1 MTRSVALDE
10 TYFQG
15 ILSVERSGDGFK
27 PWRLPYTMRH
37 RFDDGLMIKAGCPS
51 GVRLRFATEA
61 TTLTLRLK
69 PLDEPGP
76 AIPDGHC
83 FDAVIDDRIVQVI
96 RCRGGA
102 TEVVFDA
109 IGHGRRTVELW
120 LPLDCPVTI
129 TELLAADAA
138 TVRPVPDPR
147 PLWVTWGSSL
157 THCVRAGSAAR
168 TWPATVARRHGL
180 NLVNLGFGG
189 QCHLDPTVAMVIRDL
204 PAQYISLKLGIN
216 ALINATV
223 NSRTYTAL
231 VVAAIAIIR
240 EKHPQTPLALVSP
253 IGFPANETTPNAA
266 GYTVA
271 AMRLDMEFV
280 YNRCVAA
287 GDTNLHYVDGL
298 TIFNLDEIARYTK
311 DQCHPNAAGIDLM
324 ADRFSELVM
333 WPLQRGLPHD
343 VRHFSINSTSPSGAQ
358 NA

>member
-1 MTRSVALDE
+1 MTKAVALDA

-15 ILSVERSGDGFK
+15 VLSVEQTADGLR
-27 PWRLPYTMRH
+27 PWRLPHTQPQ
-37 RFDDGLMIKAGCPS
+37 RFLTPDDMLMTKAGCPS

-61 TTLTLRLK
+61 TALTLRFQ

-83 FDAVIDDRIVQVI
+83 FDAVIDGRILQVI

-138 TVRPVPDPR
+138 TVRPVPDPQ

-157 THCVRAGSAAR
+157 THCVRASSSAR
-168 TWPATVARRHGL
+168 TWPAIVARRYGL
-180 NLVNLGFGG
+180 NLINLGFGG

-204 PAQYISLKLGIN
+204 PAQFISLKLGIN

-231 VVAAIAIIR
+231 VAAAVAIIR

-253 IGFPANETTPNAA
+253 IGFPLNETTMNAA
-266 GYTVA
+266 GYTIA
-271 AMRLDMEFV
+271 AMRRDMEFV
-280 YNRCVAA
+280 CHRYVAA

-298 TIFNLDEIARYTK
+298 TIFNLDEIARHTT
-311 DQCHPNAAGIDLM
+311 DQCHPNAAGIELM

-333 WPLQRGLPHD
+333 RRLLGGTAKGKR
-343 VRHFSINSTSPSGAQ
+343 
-358 NA
+358 